1 MEAVVQRH
9 LGSANA
15 ATLDVSPDVGDFLTR
30 AWVWLALLGYGIS
43 TIVLLLR
50 RETRLARW
58 VWGLAAIAFVVHV
71 ACAFHFFHSWSHEAA
86 FVETAR
92 QTKELTGF
100 DSGSGLYLNYVFTL
114 IWIADAVWWYVVG
127 DARYLLRSK
136 WLVVALHGFFLFM
149 IVNGTIVFGRGPVR
163 AFGAV
168 LVAAIGVAISYRLRS
183 KSANA
188 P

>member
-1 MEAVVQRH
+1 M
-9 LGSANA
+9 
-15 ATLDVSPDVGDFLTR
+15 
-30 AWVWLALLGYGIS
+30 
-43 TIVLLLR
+43 
-50 RETRLARW
+50 
-58 VWGLAAIAFVVHV
+58 
-71 ACAFHFFHSWSHEAA
+71 
-86 FVETAR
+86 
-92 QTKELTGF
+92 
-100 DSGSGLYLNYVFTL
+100 FTL

-168 LVAAIGVAISYRLRS
+168 LVAAIGVAISWRLRS